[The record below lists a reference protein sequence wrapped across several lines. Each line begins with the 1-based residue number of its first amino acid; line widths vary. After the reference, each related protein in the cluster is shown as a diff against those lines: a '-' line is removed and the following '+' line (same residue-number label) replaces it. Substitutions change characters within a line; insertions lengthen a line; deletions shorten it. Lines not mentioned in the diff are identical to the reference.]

1 MNRLLQDKKSGWKLV
16 KAESLKLRHTFGKI
30 LPAAAPFFTILLAF
44 FLTGGGQGKALPIGA
59 WNWWYTLLLPGMLA
73 VLCYLGISKDK
84 KIGDYHIWMQ
94 PEPVGKCLTGK
105 IMYYVLA
112 LVTANF
118 LFFDGVLLCGKLFG
132 STIGG
137 WEGFCGFLLL
147 SIASLWEIPLY
158 MLLSFRFGMFATV
171 FSCVALSLGGVV
183 SVAAANLWWLC
194 PSAVPSRLMCPVLGF
209 LPNGLPVPEG
219 SSLWNRNVI
228 LPGIL
233 ISLSWF
239 ILLTG
244 FVRCQF
250 EKQSD
255 RQRGGQ
261 SESQSG
267 RRFDRQS
274 VSAFGRRKNGR

>member
-1 MNRLLQDKKSGWKLV
+1 MNRLLQDKKSGWKPV
-16 KAESLKLRHTFGKI
+16 KAESIKLRHTFGKI
-30 LPAAAPFFTILLAF
+30 LPVAAPLFTILLAF
-44 FLTGGGQGKALPIGA
+44 SLTGGGQGKALPIGA

-73 VLCYLGISKDK
+73 VLCYLGIRKDK

-94 PEPVGKCLTGK
+94 PEPVGKCLAGK
-105 IMYYVLA
+105 ITYYVLA

-118 LFFDGVLLCGKLFG
+118 LLFGGVLLCGKLFG

-158 MLLSFRFGMFATV
+158 MLLSSRFGMFATV
-171 FSCVALSLGGVV
+171 FSCVVLSLGGVG
-183 SVAAANLWWLC
+183 SVADTNLWWLC
-194 PSAVPSRLMCPVLGF
+194 PSAVPSRLMCPVLGI
-209 LPNGLPVPEG
+209 LPNGLPVPAD

-233 ISLSWF
+233 ISMSWF
-239 ILLTG
+239 ILLTEL
-244 FVRCQF
+244 VRCQF

-255 RQRGGQ
+255 RQP
-261 SESQSG
+261 ESQS
-267 RRFDRQS
+267 DRQAVS
-274 VSAFGRRKNGR
+274 VFGRRKSGR